1 MTTQI
6 QSLIQRLRHENAPH
20 LFRDKHFSSVN
31 DVVEQAIEGFSPQL
45 LPLIGP
51 SRVGKSNLLK
61 DVAARYPSQR
71 IDGTLHMP
79 VLHLVLRP
87 GASSR
92 TLPSDI
98 SLALGQ
104 AIFSRSATGAELRW
118 RMEKQLELAGTKV
131 LLIDEASH
139 LADEGRKQSVR
150 ASADWLKSLMDGMNI
165 SIVLSGIPRL
175 LDLLESNEQLCLRSR
190 APEFFMPYDC
200 LSKEQYQAFAQLVW
214 TYMSWFQDAGFPIAI
229 NDQEFIDDCLMF
241 SGGLVG
247 VVHAFLLNLC
257 NLFRKEKARSITLED
272 CQRALAATATHA
284 PENCKAFGQ
293 QPADKRRQRAVYVRT
308 MDINLMPQPTLG

>member
-1 MTTQI
+1 MTKVQA
-6 QSLIQRLRHENAPH
+6 LIQRLRSEAVPH
-20 LFRDKHFSSVN
+20 LIGDQHLTSVR

-61 DVAARYPSQR
+61 QVAAGYPSQR
-71 IDGTLHMP
+71 IDGTLFVP

-92 TLPSDI
+92 TLPSDV

-104 AIFSRSATGAELRW
+104 TIFSRSSTGAELRW
-118 RMEKQLELAGTKV
+118 RMEKQLELARTKV

-175 LDLLESNEQLCLRSR
+175 LDLLESNEQLCLRAR
-190 APEFFMPYDC
+190 APEYFMPYDC
-200 LSKEQYQAFAQLVW
+200 MNKAHYQAFAQLVW
-214 TYMSWFQDAGFPIAI
+214 TYMSWFQEVGFPIAI
-229 NDQEFIDDCLMF
+229 NDQEFIDDCLML

-247 VVHAFLLNLC
+247 VLNAFLLNLC
-257 NLFRKEKARSITLED
+257 NVLRREGPRSITLED
-272 CQRALAATATHA
+272 CQHALAITSTHA
-284 PENCKAFGQ
+284 PENCLAFGA
-293 QPADKRRQRAVYVRT
+293 QPADRRRQRAVYVRT
-308 MDINLMPQPTLG
+308 MDINRMPQPTLG